1 MTRRPLDAYPTPAR
15 LTEALLRHVPIAGH
29 VLEPCAGAGLM
40 ADSLQATPGVGVV
53 YRNDISPGYDTL
65 WTNDATDPRASMWK
79 TEPDWVVTNPP
90 YNEAA
95 AILANAYR
103 SATIGVAFLL
113 RLSFLEPTNGRRD
126 WLQAHR
132 AELSDLLIFGSPRPS
147 FTDNGRTDSAT
158 VAWMVWRYGWRRG
171 TAVRFVTGW
180 DGRDEMVRRCQRN
193 LPDESCQDDSPR

>member
-15 LTEALLRHVPIAGH
+15 LTDALLQDVPIAGH

-40 ADSLQATPGVGVV
+40 ADALQAAPDVCVV
-53 YRNDISPGYDTL
+53 YRNDISLVYDTL
-65 WTNDATDPRASMWK
+65 WTNDATDPSAVIWGLPLS
-79 TEPDWVVTNPP
+79 WVVTNPP

-113 RLSFLEPTNGRRD
+113 RLSFLEPTNGRRG
-126 WLQAHR
+126 WLQAHQK
-132 AELSDLLIFGSPRPS
+132 ELSDLLIFGSPRPS
-147 FTDNGRTDSAT
+147 FTDNGRTDSTT
-158 VAWMVWRYGWRRG
+158 VAWMVWRHGWNQG

-180 DGRDEMVRRCQRN
+180 NVGN
-193 LPDESCQDDSPR
+193 

>member
-1 MTRRPLDAYPTPAR
+1 MTRRPLDAYPTPTR
-15 LTEALLRHVPIAGH
+15 LTDALLRHVPIAGH

-40 ADSLQATPGVGVV
+40 ADSLIAAPDVRVV

-65 WTNDATDPRASMWK
+65 YTNDATDPDTVIWNIA
-79 TEPDWVVTNPP
+79 PDWVVTNPP

-95 AILANAYR
+95 AILVNAYR

-113 RLSFLEPTNGRRD
+113 RLSFLEPTNGRRE
-126 WLQAHR
+126 WLQAHQE
-132 AELSDLLIFGSPRPS
+132 ELSDLLIFGSPRPS

-158 VAWMVWRYGWRRG
+158 VAWMVWRHGWRRG

-180 DGRDEMVRRCQRN
+180 DGRD
-193 LPDESCQDDSPR
+193 